1 MTVSL
6 QNVTRAVD
14 GIPTIRDVS
23 LTLERGTL
31 SVLLGPTLSGKTSI
45 MRLLAGLD
53 KPTTGR
59 VLVDGKDVTGFD
71 VRQRSVAMVYQQFIN
86 YPSLTVYENI
96 ASPLRVQGKP
106 RAEIEARV
114 QEAAKL
120 LKLEPYLKR
129 TPLQLSGGQQQRTA
143 IARALVKGADLVL
156 LDEPLANLD
165 YKLREELRTELPRIF
180 ETSGAIFVYATTEP
194 SEALLLGGDTVCMW
208 EGQVLQV
215 GSTPKVYRHPETMRV
230 AQVFSDPPLNIV
242 GIQKHSGSV
251 QYAGGISAPASG
263 LYAGLD
269 DGAYRVGFRAHQLEV
284 ANGVEGRHAFSAT
297 VTVTEITGSESFVH
311 LNRDDSNWVA
321 VLQGIHE
328 YPPGH
333 VLDAALDPNNVF
345 VFDPAGRLVAAPVA
359 FSSEVRSGSRE
370 ENASKKTPAM

>member
-1 MTVSL
+1 MSVTL
-6 QNVTRAVD
+6 QNVTRTVD
-14 GIPTIRDVS
+14 GIQTIRDVS

-59 VLVDGKDVTGFD
+59 VLVDGKDVTGAD

-106 RAEIEARV
+106 KAEIEQRV
-114 QEAAKL
+114 AEAASL
-120 LKLEPYLKR
+120 LRLEPYLKR

-165 YKLREELRTELPRIF
+165 YKLREELRAELPRIF
-180 ETSGAIFVYATTEP
+180 EASGAIFVYATTEP

-208 EGQVLQV
+208 EGQALQT
-215 GSTPKVYRHPETMRV
+215 GATPKVYRHPDTLRV
-230 AQVFSDPPLNIV
+230 AQVFSDPPLNII
-242 GIQKHSGSV
+242 GIEKKGDRV
-251 QYAGGISAPASG
+251 IYAGGEQAPAAG
-263 LYAGLD
+263 LYANLP
-269 DGAYRVGFRAHQLEV
+269 DGTYKIGFRAHQLEV
-284 ANGVEGRHAFSAT
+284 GSVVPGRHKFSAT

-311 LNRDDSNWVA
+311 VHVHGSNWVA
-321 VLQGIHE
+321 VLHGVHE
-328 YPPGH
+328 YEPGQ
-333 VLDAALDPNNVF
+333 VLEAAIDPENIF
-345 VFDPAGRLVAAPVA
+345 VFDAADRLVASPATA
-359 FSSEVRSGSRE
+359 FASELYGSSLA
-370 ENASKKTPAM
+370 ASASARKSN

>member
-6 QNVTRAVD
+6 ENVTRVID
-14 GIPTIRDVS
+14 GVPAIRDVS
-23 LTLERGTL
+23 LTLERGAL

-53 KPTTGR
+53 KPTEGR

-71 VRQRSVAMVYQQFIN
+71 VRKRSVAMVYQQFIN

-106 RAEIEARV
+106 KAEIETRV
-114 QEAAKL
+114 REAAHL
-120 LKLEPYLKR
+120 LKLEPFLHR

-180 ETSGAIFVYATTEP
+180 EASGAIFVYATTEP
-194 SEALLLGGDTVCMW
+194 SEALLLGGRTVCMW
-208 EGQVLQV
+208 EGEVLQV
-215 GSTPKVYRHPETMRV
+215 GETPNVYRHPDTMRV

-242 GIQKHSGSV
+242 GIEKHNGTV
-251 QYAGGISAPASG
+251 RYEAGMKAPANG
-263 LYAGLD
+263 LYTGLP
-269 DGAYRVGFRAHQLEV
+269 DGAYRVGFRAHQLEL
-284 ANGVEGRHAFSAT
+284 ANGQTDRHAFSAE
-297 VTVTEITGSESFVH
+297 VAVTEITGSESFVH
-311 LNRDDSNWVA
+311 IKRAEADWVA
-321 VLQGIHE
+321 VLEGVHE
-328 YPPGH
+328 FLPGQKID
-333 VLDAALDPNNVF
+333 VALDTSNLF
-345 VFDPAGRLVAAPVA
+345 VFDAGGRLVAAP
-359 FSSEVRSGSRE
+359 
-370 ENASKKTPAM
+370 NAM